1 MKLGLYNGKYK
12 TADEVPRGLACNCIC
27 PECNGKL
34 VACKGEIKTPY
45 FSHYDLTE
53 CEGSDMTILHKIAE
67 DRFQVGQS
75 IVIPELKYKNEII
88 EDRKVGLIQ
97 EVLYEKDIDNTQII
111 EKLPMIQSVLAEIK
125 SVKVKPD
132 TIIVV
137 DSIVYF
143 IEIMVTHKVD
153 SVKRSKLNKL
163 GYPVIEIYLD
173 NLYER
178 WNYTKDLSFDFYE
191 ELDKILFGDSE
202 FKKWCYHRYVY
213 KRQQEDIL
221 REEQLERERILS
233 YKLFLLSH
241 RNCPECGERIYPP
254 KINEHIIVCEFCGY
268 TVDRN
273 ELIKDP
279 IMRPMW
285 NYNGWELK
293 LMKER
298 CVHND
303 I

>member
-1 MKLGLYNGKYK
+1 MKFGLYNGKYI
-12 TADEVPRGLACNCIC
+12 TADKVARGLSCNCIC
-27 PECNGKL
+27 PECKGKL
-34 VACKGEIKTPY
+34 VACKGEVKTPY

-53 CEGSDMTILHKIAE
+53 CEGSDMTALHKIAE
-67 DRFQVGQS
+67 ERFQVGRS

-88 EDRKVGLIQ
+88 EDKKIDLIQ
-97 EVLYEKDIDNTQII
+97 NVITEEYVED
-111 EKLPMIQSVLAEIK
+111 
-125 SVKVKPD
+125 VKPD
-132 TIIVV
+132 VQIVV
-137 DSIVYF
+137 DSVIYL

-153 SVKRSKLNKL
+153 NVKRAKLHKI

-173 NLYER
+173 DLYKR
-178 WNYTKDLSFDFYE
+178 WDYTKDLSFDFYK

-233 YKLFLLSH
+233 YKTFLLSH

-254 KINEHIIVCEFCGY
+254 KIGEHIIVCEFCGY
-268 TVDRN
+268 TVNRN

-279 IMRPMW
+279 IMRPLW

-298 CVHND
+298 YV
-303 I
+303 